1 MISIV
6 VFKWEPVWKGVGVKT
21 KLHKAKNP
29 VNYGSE
35 HVNVLYHSIKRNTT
49 VPFKFICITDDPS
62 ELDQNIEIITLWDKC
77 RHLGGCLNRMFV
89 FDKSM
94 ATLLGN
100 RFICIDLDCV
110 IVSNIDNI
118 LNRSEDFV
126 INQFES
132 KRSHN
137 QIYNGGLFLMTA
149 GSRQE
154 VWDRFDFDNSPKTI
168 ADLHQTKNMVGDDQ
182 SWIQFVLGEKE
193 ATFTH
198 IDGVYDYNFLNP
210 KDSLPDNAKIILL
223 PGKFDPSIEK
233 NHISWIK
240 NHWRV

>member
-6 VFKWEPVWKGVGVKT
+6 VFKWKPVWNGVNVKT

-29 VNYGSE
+29 ISYGSE

-49 VPFKFICITDDPS
+49 VPFRFICVTDDPEGIDS
-62 ELDQNIEIITLWDKC
+62 NIEVVNLWDKC

-94 ATLLGN
+94 ASILGD
-100 RFICIDLDCV
+100 RFVCIDLDCV

-118 LNRSEDFV
+118 LNRTENFV

-132 KRSHN
+132 KGSHN
-137 QIYNGGLFLMTA
+137 QKYNGGLFLMSA
-149 GSRQE
+149 GCRQQ
-154 VWDRFDFDNSPKTI
+154 VWDLFDFNLSPATI
-168 ADLHQTKNMVGDDQ
+168 SDLHQTKNMVGDDQ
-182 SWIQFVLGEKE
+182 SWIQHILGDNE
-193 ATFTH
+193 AIFTH
-198 IDGVYDYNFLNP
+198 NDGVYDYNFLNP
-210 KDSLPDNAKIILL
+210 KDTLPDNAKIILL

-240 NHWRV
+240 DHWRI